1 MTRERMITMLQGIIG
16 DDEEESTLSTYLDLA
31 GEKII
36 NRVYP
41 YRKDNEE
48 LEVPVKYHALQVEI
62 CAAMLNK
69 RGAELET
76 QHIENGIHRNWKS
89 ADIPDDMLSQIVPY
103 VGVIGG

>member
-31 GEKII
+31 GEKIV

-41 YRKDNEE
+41 YRKDDEE
-48 LEVPVKYHALQVEI
+48 MPVPVKYHGLQVEI
-62 CAAMLNK
+62 AAFMLNK
-69 RGAELET
+69 RGAEAES
-76 QHIENGIHRNWKS
+76 QHIENGVHRNWRS
-89 ADIPDDMLSQIVPY
+89 ADVPDDMLSQIVPY